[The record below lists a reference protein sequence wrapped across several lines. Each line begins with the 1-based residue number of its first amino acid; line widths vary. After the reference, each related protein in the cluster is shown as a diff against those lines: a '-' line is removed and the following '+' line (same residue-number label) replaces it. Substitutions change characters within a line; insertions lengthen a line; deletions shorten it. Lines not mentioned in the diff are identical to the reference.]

1 MNVKNKHILDSIIW
15 AKTDSPKDIFNRIYE
30 KNLWYS
36 KETVSGKGSQKTAVR
51 NILRMLPELF
61 SELNIKT
68 ILDSPCGDYSWMK
81 EIDYTFEKYTGVDI
95 VENLIKDNI
104 LKYGNT
110 NISFN
115 CLDII
120 KDDMPKVDL
129 ILCRDCFIHL
139 SYKNIF
145 KAVRNFKNTNSKYL
159 LTTTYK
165 NVKENTDIFNGG
177 FRKIN
182 LLLPPFNF
190 SSPEIEIPEEDD
202 KVLSLWRI
210 EDL

>member
-1 MNVKNKHILDSIIW
+1 M
-15 AKTDSPKDIFNRIYE
+15 
-30 KNLWYS
+30 
-36 KETVSGKGSQKTAVR
+36 
-51 NILRMLPELF
+51 
-61 SELNIKT
+61 
-68 ILDSPCGDYSWMK
+68 
-81 EIDYTFEKYTGVDI
+81 
-95 VENLIKDNI
+95 
-104 LKYGNT
+104 
-110 NISFN
+110 
-115 CLDII
+115 DII

-139 SYKNIF
+139 SYNNIF

-165 NVKENTDIFNGG
+165 NIKENTDIFNGG

-210 EDL
+210 KDL